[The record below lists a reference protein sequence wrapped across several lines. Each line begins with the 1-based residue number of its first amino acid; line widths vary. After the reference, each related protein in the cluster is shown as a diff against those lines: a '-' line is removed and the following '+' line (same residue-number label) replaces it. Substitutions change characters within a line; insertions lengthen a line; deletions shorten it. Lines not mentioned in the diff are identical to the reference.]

1 METEKFNSYDRDNK
15 RATQIRQAAYDL
27 IFEMPYAD
35 ITMTMIA
42 QRAQVAKGTIFN
54 YFRSKEDIFMAITL
68 SGYLRYSELV
78 ETALEEVVLKNKA
91 DVKAFFIIQTK
102 LMVEEFSVIIWFN
115 SLRRFTLEVHA
126 DPQQTECGRARIYEV
141 HKRIGIII
149 NTQVPAISVESII
162 HAFMI
167 QSAILNGIINLGN
180 MEKFRDEMFD
190 TAMPGYQID
199 SYQETS
205 HLFGLYLDDIL

>member
-1 METEKFNSYDRDNK
+1 MQLLFGLIHYV
-15 RATQIRQAAYDL
+15 DL
-27 IFEMPYAD
+27 H
-35 ITMTMIA
+35 
-42 QRAQVAKGTIFN
+42 V
-54 YFRSKEDIFMAITL
+54 
-68 SGYLRYSELV
+68 
-78 ETALEEVVLKNKA
+78 
-91 DVKAFFIIQTK
+91 
-102 LMVEEFSVIIWFN
+102 
-115 SLRRFTLEVHA
+115 EVHA